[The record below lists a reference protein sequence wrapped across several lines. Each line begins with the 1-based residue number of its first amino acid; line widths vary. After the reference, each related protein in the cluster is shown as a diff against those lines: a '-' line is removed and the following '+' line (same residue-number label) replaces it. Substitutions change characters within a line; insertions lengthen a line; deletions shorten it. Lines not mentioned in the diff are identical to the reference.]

1 MNVTTTSTD
10 SGERINE
17 AEFKDGEIRIAEL
30 ENADVP
36 GVRLL
41 VQVQFTARR
50 VPAEIHFHPDLLE
63 IGLCLRGRFT
73 LWNEEGEHSVMP
85 GYVFVNQPN
94 VRHRLTTNPKGAFVY
109 TLLIR
114 LPTSQKNPALFGLS
128 RTESLFL
135 RDKLLA
141 LPLRIDTRGTA
152 VSHYFRELFVQ
163 FDRNPS
169 PVRSLW
175 LRNLVIALVLQ
186 VIESPEVCTA
196 HSETHSF
203 GRISLVIEQMRA
215 HPECPYAIERLA
227 VQCGQ
232 SVSAFVLNFKRL
244 TGFTPILFLIE
255 CRVEAAKKLLSNT
268 RLSATE
274 IAMRLGYCSPS
285 FFSTQFRSV
294 TGLSPKAWR
303 DQSYT

>member
-1 MNVTTTSTD
+1 MNFTSIFTE

-17 AEFKDGEIRIAEL
+17 AEFKDAEIRIAEL
-30 ENADVP
+30 ESAGVP

-41 VQVQFTARR
+41 ALVQFTARR

-63 IGLCLRGRFT
+63 IGLCIRGRFT

-109 TLLIR
+109 SLLIH
-114 LPTSQKNPALFGLS
+114 LPSSQKSPALFGLS

-135 RDKLLA
+135 RDRLLA
-141 LPLRIDTRGTA
+141 LPLCIDTHGTA
-152 VSHYFRELFVQ
+152 VRHHFHELFMWI
-163 FDRNPS
+163 DRNPS
-169 PVRSLW
+169 PARSLW
-175 LRNLVIALVLQ
+175 LRNLMIALVLR
-186 VIESPEVCTA
+186 VIECPAVCKA
-196 HSETHSF
+196 YPETHSF
-203 GRISLVIEQMRA
+203 GRISKVIERMRA
-215 HPECPYAIERLA
+215 HPECPYAVESLA
-227 VQCGQ
+227 AQCGQ

-244 TGFTPILFLIE
+244 MGLTPILFLIE
-255 CRVEAAKKLLSNT
+255 CRVEAAKELLSST
-268 RLSATE
+268 RLSVTE
-274 IAMRLGYCSPS
+274 IAMRLNFCSPS

-303 DQSYT
+303 DQSHT

>member
-1 MNVTTTSTD
+1 MNFTSIVTE
-10 SGERINE
+10 SGERINL
-17 AEFKDGEIRIAEL
+17 AEIKDAEIRIAEL
-30 ENADVP
+30 EKAGVP

-41 VQVQFTARR
+41 AQSHFTARR
-50 VPAEIHFHPDLLE
+50 VPTGIHFHPDLLE
-63 IGLCLRGRFT
+63 IGFCLRGRFT

-94 VRHRLTTNPKGAFVY
+94 VRHRLTTNPKGSVVY
-109 TLLIR
+109 TMLIR
-114 LPTSQKNPALFGLS
+114 FPKAQKNPELFGLS

-141 LPLRIDTRGTA
+141 LPLCIDTHGSA
-152 VSHYFRELFVQ
+152 VPHYFRDLFVW

-169 PVRSLW
+169 HMRQLW
-175 LRNLVIALVLQ
+175 LRNLVITLVLH
-186 VIESPEVCTA
+186 VIENPVCTA
-196 HSETHSF
+196 HPETHSLE
-203 GRISLVIEQMRA
+203 RISMAIEQMRA

-232 SVSAFVLNFKRL
+232 SVSAFVVNFKRL
-244 TGFTPILFLIE
+244 TGLTPILFLIE

-268 RLSATE
+268 RLSMTE

-294 TGLSPKAWR
+294 TGLSPKVWR